1 MSVVANVAV
10 NLDASGVVQRLNA
23 IRSSAIGA
31 SDAFKTLSDRA
42 QAVKSIVEAQQGGF
56 AKASTVQGVFAAKVK
71 NTEFAIR
78 AQIAAL
84 RDVQS
89 KVQLGGALYQKAQL
103 QIEQYEQTLRDAKRS
118 LDDVGNSAVNG
129 APKFASL
136 GGAIAGLAAKFA
148 VIITGI
154 KVFSNTIN
162 TAFERGAAEQRLKNI
177 TASTEEYNAAIAVA
191 SRSAATFGLSQT
203 EATKALA
210 DVYSR
215 LKGVGFGLQETGQIY
230 DGFNAIAK
238 QSGMD
243 AADASGAFF
252 QLSQALGKG
261 KLNGDEFV
269 IVAERMPTLLD
280 AIAQTTGRSRGELTE
295 MASQGQITSQVLY
308 QALSQAADGATNL
321 NAKLTSQQQAMNNLR
336 QAADRV
342 LYATGSMFAPIV
354 TQAASMFAQMLGEV
368 EKALPYIQTGFSKL
382 TGYLTAI
389 AQAVLP
395 AVNKGFQFVK
405 DNIKGILTTVTFFA
419 SFIGI
424 LKGIVLVTQAWTA
437 ATTALANA
445 KKVAAVAAAALQ
457 AIMNPGSLG
466 KIALAIAGAA
476 AASIALGKAMDAA
489 ANQTTKV
496 KDESKG
502 LTGEIDQILKK
513 FSSVPPEIESA
524 KDKQQALKEETK
536 AYKEEVERTK
546 AAFEQLTTAQDQAL
560 NAIENSLKIAQAR
573 VQAEQAVN
581 NAIKQQLQTQLEQA
595 KTQQERVAIAQRI
608 YQVEVANAESVLALT
623 KLQIQTEIDRAQIA
637 AGTQAL
643 LYESLQVELAIARAR
658 QQNTTELER
667 ALVKQQSALQVAF
680 QNVKAVEQIA
690 KYQRQQADATFNS
703 QVNAAKLAFQQN
715 ITAKETAKA
724 ATSSSKFA
732 DNMERAGAAA
742 EKTADAVNKI
752 VKIGA
757 KSSFQGAAAT
767 GYGGAMGIE
776 DPELRKKALKI
787 WEDATKFAAN
797 KDIRVMGDIFQKARD
812 NIAKIALQDY
822 ARRTKDAKPLIEEE
836 QQAHKNLAT
845 SAQQAATGLAN
856 FSSAIGGN
864 KSTGVSSKSKFD
876 AQLAQLSAMKSAAMK
891 TGSVAGR
898 AEELQQINLIRRE
911 LLRRRAEASSSTSNS
926 APIPLTSGLTLQ
938 PSGGPGTAVIDRMPS
953 TINLQTGPV
962 LQQENGEKYVRLGDL
977 ETILQDF
984 AATMFNNARSTGG
997 RRFQGVN

>member
-1 MSVVANVAV
+1 MSVVANVAINV
-10 NLDASGVVQRLNA
+10 DAANA
-23 IRSSAIGA
+23 IQQLNRVKQAVDGTNQ
-31 SDAFKTLSDRA
+31 AFDRA
-42 QAVKSIVEAQQGGF
+42 PQAS
-56 AKASTVQGVFAAKVK
+56 AKIGQIK
-71 NTEFAIR
+71 N
-78 AQIAAL
+78 
-84 RDVQS
+84 
-89 KVQLGGALYQKAQL
+89 
-103 QIEQYEQTLRDAKRS
+103 
-118 LDDVGNSAVNG
+118 AVM
-129 APKFASL
+129 
-136 GGAIAGLAAKFA
+136 GLAAQLAAGYTAAK
-148 VIITGI
+148 I
-154 KVFSNTIN
+154 FSDSIN
-162 TAFERGAAEQRLKNI
+162 VAFERGAAEQRLKNI

-210 DVYSR
+210 DVYAR

-280 AIAQTTGRSRGELTE
+280 AIAQTTGRSRSELTE
-295 MASQGQITSQVLY
+295 MASQGKITSQVLY

-342 LYATGSMFAPIV
+342 LYAIGSMFAPIV

-368 EKALPYIQTGFSKL
+368 EKVLPYIQTGFSQL
-382 TGYLTAI
+382 TGYLAAI
-389 AQAVLP
+389 AQAALP

-405 DNIKGILTTVTFFA
+405 DNIKGILQTVTFFA

-424 LKGIVLVTQAWTA
+424 LKGIVLVTQAWTV

-445 KKVAAVAAAALQ
+445 KKLAAVAAAALQ
-457 AIMNPGSLG
+457 AIMNPGSLA
-466 KIALAIAGAA
+466 KIAIAIAGAA
-476 AASIALGKAMDAA
+476 AASVALGAAMDAA

-513 FSSVPPEIESA
+513 FSSVPPQIESA
-524 KDKQQALKEETK
+524 KDKQEALKEETK
-536 AYKEEVERTK
+536 AYKEEVDRVK
-546 AAFEQLTTAQDQAL
+546 AAYEQLTTAQDQGL

-595 KTQQERVAIAQRI
+595 KTQQEREAIARRI
-608 YQVEVANAESVLALT
+608 YQVEIANAESVLALT
-623 KLQIQTEIDRAQIA
+623 KLQIQTEIDRAEIA

-667 ALVKQQSALQVAF
+667 ALVKQQSALQIAF
-680 QNVKAVEQIA
+680 DNVVAVEQIA
-690 KYQRQQADATFNS
+690 KYQRQQANATFDA

-724 ATSSSKFA
+724 ATSA
-732 DNMERAGAAA
+732 DSLANGMERAGAAA
-742 EKTADAVNKI
+742 EKTAQAVNKI
-752 VKIGA
+752 VKLGS
-757 KSSFQGAAAT
+757 KSQGAPFAAM
-767 GYGGAMGIE
+767 GGAGAIE
-776 DPELRKKALKI
+776 DPALQKQ
-787 WEDATKFAAN
+787 ATKIFEEAQKFATG
-797 KDIRVMGDIFQKARD
+797 KDFRIQQDIFQRARD
-812 NIAKIALQDY
+812 QI
-822 ARRTKDAKPLIEEE
+822 
-836 QQAHKNLAT
+836 
-845 SAQQAATGLAN
+845 
-856 FSSAIGGN
+856 
-864 KSTGVSSKSKFD
+864 
-876 AQLAQLSAMKSAAMK
+876 AQLALRDYAARTK
-891 TGSVAGR
+891 VAT
-898 AEELQQINLIRRE
+898 
-911 LLRRRAEASSSTSNS
+911 ST
-926 APIPLTSGLTLQ
+926 AFQPTVSGLSMQ
-938 PSGGPGTAVIDRMPS
+938 PGGGPGTAVVDRAPS

-977 ETILQDF
+977 ENILQDF
-984 AATMFNNARSTGG
+984 AATVFNNARSTGG